1 MITGKPVNR
10 FTSLMMKIGIKTLDE
25 LFRKGYAGFEIL
37 GFFPE

>member
-1 MITGKPVNR
+1 
-10 FTSLMMKIGIKTLDE
+10 MKIGIKTLDE